1 MKRKLSAY
9 LFLILVGFVMLL
21 AGGPTAV
28 ALQEQAPTNAA
39 NDENDTATPLVYRM
53 KLEGHM
59 VNPATGD
66 YIVNGIR
73 KAQADG
79 ADAVLLR
86 IDTPGGL
93 LETTRQIVTAML
105 ASEVP
110 IITYVAPG
118 GGRAGSAG
126 VFLTMAGHVAAM
138 APGTNIGAASPVT
151 GQGEDIEQTGG
162 SDMARK
168 VMEDTRAFVEAI
180 AEERGRNAEW
190 AAQAVTE
197 AVSISYSRA
206 VDLNV
211 VDLLSDSDVEL
222 LNAVHGREVTVGKEQ
237 ITLNTADA
245 DIVDIEM
252 TTRQRFVD
260 FLANPNIAY
269 LLMTIGF
276 LGIYFEL
283 ANPGAIFPGV
293 IGGTS
298 LILAFVAMQVLPFN
312 AGGLAL
318 MVLAIAMFIAELFVS
333 SFGLLTVGGL
343 ISLVLGSLLLFETGE
358 PGLRVDPGI
367 IVGVVAAVGFSVAV
381 ASYLVAKTFGRK
393 VETGEEGMIGRKGVA
408 LHELAPSGAILID
421 GERWMAVASQ
431 PIAEGQSVKVVDV
444 DGLKLKVE
452 PVVGE

>member
-1 MKRKLSAY
+1 MKRKLSVY
-9 LFLILVGFVMLL
+9 TLFILVGLAMSLL
-21 AGGPTAV
+21 GPSSSV
-28 ALQEQAPTNAA
+28 IALQDEEQTAEEATNDAP
-39 NDENDTATPLVYRM
+39 PLVYRVT
-53 KLEGHM
+53 LAGNM

-66 YIVNGIR
+66 YIVNAIR

-79 ADAVLLR
+79 AAAVLLK

-93 LETTRQIVTAML
+93 LDSTRQIVSAML

-110 IITYVAPG
+110 IVTYVSPS

-138 APGTNIGAASPVT
+138 APGTNIGAAAPVT
-151 GQGEDIEQTGG
+151 GQGEDIEDTGG
-162 SDMARK
+162 ADMAKK
-168 VMEDTRAFVEAI
+168 VVEDTRAFVEAI
-180 AEERGRNAEW
+180 ARERGRNEEW
-190 AAQAVTE
+190 AAKAVTE
-197 AVSISYSRA
+197 AVAVAAHQA

-211 VDLLSDSDVEL
+211 VDLLADSDVEL
-222 LNAVHGREVTVGKEQ
+222 LETIHGRDVTIGKEQ
-237 ITLNTADA
+237 IELNTAGA
-245 DIVDIEM
+245 NIVDVEM

-318 MVLAIAMFIAELFVS
+318 MVLAIGMFIAELFVS

-343 ISLVLGSLLLFETGE
+343 ISLVLGSLLLFETGD

-367 IVGVVAAVGFSVAV
+367 IAGVVAAVGFSVAV
-381 ASYLVAKTFGRK
+381 ASYLVAKTFGRR
-393 VETGEEGMIGRKGVA
+393 VETGEEGMIGRTGVA
-408 LHELAPSGAILID
+408 LADLSPAGIILLD
-421 GERWMAVASQ
+421 GERWKATAIRPVS
-431 PIAEGQSVKVVDV
+431 EGQSVKVVDV

-452 PVVGE
+452 PLEGE